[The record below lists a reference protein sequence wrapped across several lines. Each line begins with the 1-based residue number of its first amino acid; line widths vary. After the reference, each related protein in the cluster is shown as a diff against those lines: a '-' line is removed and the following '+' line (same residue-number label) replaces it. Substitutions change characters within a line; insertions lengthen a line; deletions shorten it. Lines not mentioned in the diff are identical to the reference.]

1 MDNETA
7 EMEALSDEMRELM
20 RAWIEDPENEAIKQ
34 RYKQLQ
40 DAYQNLYQDLMRRG
54 VHLGGEATHQ
64 ATRGG

>member
-7 EMEALSDEMRELM
+7 EMEALSDAMREIM
-20 RAWIEDPENEAIKQ
+20 GAWIDDPENEALKQ
-34 RYKQLQ
+34 RYKELQ
-40 DAYQNLYQDLMRRG
+40 DAYQNLFQDLTARG